1 MTKQS
6 VLVVDDDDGTQSLLR
21 AMLRDVSVEVAGDGQ
36 TAIELLRSMEFDTV
50 ILDLMLP
57 RMNGFQV
64 AEVIRALE
72 PRPRLIVLSGL
83 ARYFHDRFPDGTV
96 LLQKPFEI
104 DHLQA
109 ALR

>member
-1 MTKQS
+1 MVKQS
-6 VLVVDDDDGTQSLLR
+6 VLVVDDDDDTQILLR
-21 AMLRDVSVEVAGDGQ
+21 ALLRDAAVEVAADGQ
-36 TAIELLRSMEFDTV
+36 RAIELLRSAEFDTV

-64 AEVIRALE
+64 AEVVRALE
-72 PRPRLIVLSGL
+72 PRPKLIVLSAL
-83 ARYFHDRFPDGTV
+83 ARYFRDRFPDATV
-96 LLQKPFEI
+96 VLEKPFEI